1 MKMHIGSSWVDKD
14 ERIDVLNPYDGSVVD
29 TVPRAEASDIDRALA
44 TAVRGAEIMRGL
56 TGYER
61 YKILHK
67 AAGLISERAESF
79 AETITLEGGK
89 VKAEAMIEVERAAE
103 IIYLSAEEAKRLG
116 GEVIPLD
123 GAPGVT
129 GKFGFT
135 IRVPCGVV
143 AAISPFNFPLHL
155 VCHKVGPGIAAGNA
169 VVLKPATD
177 TPLSGLRVVEVM
189 LEAGCPPEAL
199 QCLTGSGAEIGD
211 ALVSDPRVRKIT
223 FTGSRDVGEHICRT
237 AGLKKVTMELGS
249 NSPVIIMPDADMN
262 KVTTALSSTGY
273 AHAGQVC
280 ISTQRVYANRE
291 IYSDF
296 LDAFTESVKSITTG
310 DPRQE
315 GVRMGPMIRESD
327 AVRVEEWVQEA
338 VDGGARL
345 VAGGQRN
352 GTLMAPT
359 LLADVKPE
367 MRISCDEVFGPAVGV
382 TPVGDI
388 DEAIAQANSTNYGLS
403 TAIFTENLDWA
414 MKFALEAEAGN
425 IHLNWGTQ
433 WRADLM
439 PYGGLKDSGM
449 GKEGPKYAVEE
460 MTETKMVVFHM
471 P

>member
-1 MKMHIGSSWVDKD
+1 
-14 ERIDVLNPYDGSVVD
+14 
-29 TVPRAEASDIDRALA
+29 
-44 TAVRGAEIMRGL
+44 
-56 TGYER
+56 
-61 YKILHK
+61 
-67 AAGLISERAESF
+67 
-79 AETITLEGGK
+79 
-89 VKAEAMIEVERAAE
+89 
-103 IIYLSAEEAKRLG
+103 
-116 GEVIPLD
+116 
-123 GAPGVT
+123 
-129 GKFGFT
+129 
-135 IRVPCGVV
+135 
-143 AAISPFNFPLHL
+143 
-155 VCHKVGPGIAAGNA
+155 
-169 VVLKPATD
+169 
-177 TPLSGLRVVEVM
+177 
-189 LEAGCPPEAL
+189 
-199 QCLTGSGAEIGD
+199 
-211 ALVSDPRVRKIT
+211 
-223 FTGSRDVGEHICRT
+223 
-237 AGLKKVTMELGS
+237 MELGS

-262 KVTTALSSTGY
+262 KVTTALTSTGY

-296 LDAFTESVKSITTG
+296 LDAFTESVKGITTG